1 MPKNSMRNKI
11 ATLLLLIIT
20 LGMVSCDDKTVYH
33 HYEHVPGYVW
43 EKNDTL
49 TFSIPPVAEEGTYQ
63 EQLEMRI
70 NGDYPFLSL
79 TMLVDEH
86 ILPLGGSHRYAYTCE
101 LMDKYG
107 TPLGE
112 GVSYYQY
119 RFDMNE
125 LNLNKGDSLVVYIV
139 HNMKRELIPGISD
152 VGLRLRRK

>member
-1 MPKNSMRNKI
+1 
-11 ATLLLLIIT
+11 
-20 LGMVSCDDKTVYH
+20 
-33 HYEHVPGYVW
+33 
-43 EKNDTL
+43 
-49 TFSIPPVAEEGTYQ
+49 
-63 EQLEMRI
+63 
-70 NGDYPFLSL
+70 
-79 TMLVDEH
+79 
-86 ILPLGGSHRYAYTCE
+86 
-101 LMDKYG
+101 MDKYG